1 MGIPNKRTGEGGNMK
16 HGASRILF
24 EYWDEI
30 RAERPAPERGD
41 IQPSAIKS
49 VLGDTFILELAQQN
63 NFRFRLAGT
72 RLCSLF
78 CRELKGRSFLDGWDE
93 KDQQAVTAMLSA
105 ITQDGAAA
113 VISFTGTTEMG
124 QSVDLELLLLP
135 IRVQGEGC
143 TRILG
148 CMAPLKRPFWLGVQA
163 ISKQKVNSLRL
174 IWPDED
180 APLFSDEND
189 CVPHFGTPSHR
200 AVSSMEPRVSR
211 GTNLARSATPKAVE
225 IPNSRQVGHLRVVD
239 GGKI

>member
-1 MGIPNKRTGEGGNMK
+1 MGKPNEQTGESGIMK
-16 HGASRILF
+16 HGVSRILF

-63 NFRFRLAGT
+63 SFRFRLAGT

-93 KDQQAVTAMLSA
+93 KDQQSVAAMLSA

-113 VISFTGTTEMG
+113 VISFTGTTEIG

-148 CMAPLKRPFWLGVQA
+148 CIAPLKRPFWLGVQA
-163 ISKQKVNSLRL
+163 ICWQKIISLRL

-180 APLFSDEND
+180 APLFSKEND
-189 CVPHFGTPSHR
+189 FAPHFCTPTHR
-200 AVSSMEPRVSR
+200 AVSLMEPGVGC
-211 GTNLARSATPKAVE
+211 GTPLGHSAAPGPVA
-225 IPNSRQVGHLRVVD
+225 IPNSRQVRHLRVVD
-239 GGKI
+239 GGKN

>member
-1 MGIPNKRTGEGGNMK
+1 MK

-30 RAERPAPERGD
+30 RAARPAPERGD

-49 VLGDTFILELAQQN
+49 VLGDTFILELTHQST
-63 NFRFRLAGT
+63 FRFRLAGT

-113 VISFTGTTEMG
+113 VISFNGTTELG

-163 ISKQKVNSLRL
+163 ISRQKINSLRL

-180 APLFSDEND
+180 APLFSDD
-189 CVPHFGTPSHR
+189 KDYVPHFGTPTHR
-200 AVSSMEPRVSR
+200 TVGPMEPRVTR
-211 GTNLARSATPKAVE
+211 GTHQTPRATAKTVS
-225 IPNSRQVGHLRVVD
+225 IPNSRQVAHLRVVD

>member
-1 MGIPNKRTGEGGNMK
+1 MK

-49 VLGDTFILELAQQN
+49 VLGDTFILELTKGN
-63 NFRFRLAGT
+63 TYRYRLAGT

-78 CRELKGRSFLDGWDE
+78 CRELKGRNFLDGWQD
-93 KDQQAVTAMLSA
+93 KDRHAVIAMLSA

-113 VISFTGTTEMG
+113 VISFAGKTELG
-124 QSVDLELLLLP
+124 QNVDLELLLLP

-148 CMAPLKRPFWLGVQA
+148 CMAPLKRPFWLGAQP
-163 ISKQKVNSLRL
+163 ITRFSTTSLRL
-174 IWPDED
+174 IWPDEETPFPTD
-180 APLFSDEND
+180 DEH
-189 CVPHFGTPSHR
+189 VIPHFGTPRHR
-200 AVSSMEPRVSR
+200 SVSSMEPRVTKR
-211 GTNLARSATPKAVE
+211 GKAQKPQAPQILT
-225 IPNSRQVGHLRVVD
+225 IPGSRQIGHLRVVD
-239 GGKI
+239 GGKL

>member
-1 MGIPNKRTGEGGNMK
+1 MK

-30 RAERPAPERGD
+30 RAQRPAPERGD

-49 VLGDTFILELAQQN
+49 VLGDTFILELAKQKQ
-63 NFRFRLAGT
+63 FRFRLAGT

-78 CRELKGRSFLDGWDE
+78 CRELKGRNFLVGWDD

-105 ITQDGAAA
+105 ITKDGAAA
-113 VISFTGTTEMG
+113 VISFTGSTDMD
-124 QSVDLELLLLP
+124 QSVDLEVLLLP

-148 CMAPLKRPFWLGVQA
+148 CMAPLKRPFWLGVQPVT
-163 ISKQKVNSLRL
+163 KQKINNLRL
-174 IWPDED
+174 IWPDD
-180 APLFSDEND
+180 DDPIFSDGNE

-200 AVSSMEPRVSR
+200 AVGPMEPRVNR
-211 GTNLARSATPKAVE
+211 TGRLTRPTPPKTVP
-225 IPNSRQVGHLRVVD
+225 IPNSRQVAHLRVVD

>member
-1 MGIPNKRTGEGGNMK
+1 MK

-49 VLGDTFILELAQQN
+49 VLGDTFILEMAKGN
-63 NFRFRLAGT
+63 AFRYRLAGT

-78 CRELKGRSFLDGWDE
+78 CRELKGRNFLDGWQD
-93 KDQQAVTAMLSA
+93 KDRQAVTAMLSA

-113 VISFTGTTEMG
+113 VISFTGTTELG

-148 CMAPLKRPFWLGVQA
+148 CMAPLKRPFWLGAQP
-163 ISKQKVNSLRL
+163 ITRFTITSLRL
-174 IWPDED
+174 IWPDDDSPFFED
-180 APLFSDEND
+180 DSDY
-189 CVPHFGTPSHR
+189 VPHFGTPMHR
-200 AVSSMEPRVSR
+200 PVGAMEPRMTKR
-211 GTNLARSATPKAVE
+211 GKIKTPPAPQFLP
-225 IPNSRQVGHLRVVD
+225 IPGSRQIGHLRVVD
-239 GGKI
+239 GGKL

>member
-1 MGIPNKRTGEGGNMK
+1 MK

-49 VLGDTFILELAQQN
+49 VLGDTFILELSN
-63 NFRFRLAGT
+63 TDTFRFRLAGT

-78 CRELKGRSFLDGWDE
+78 CRELKGRNFLDGWQK
-93 KDQQAVTAMLSA
+93 KDQQAVSAMLSA

-113 VISFTGTTEMG
+113 VISFTGATEMG

-163 ISKQKVNSLRL
+163 INKQSVNSLRL

-180 APLFSDEND
+180 SPLFTDEND
-189 CVPHFGTPSHR
+189 YVPHFGTPAHR
-200 AVSSMEPRVSR
+200 SVGPMEPRTSR
-211 GTNLARSATPKAVE
+211 THQTPANPAPKLMQL
-225 IPNSRQVGHLRVVD
+225 PGSRQVGHLRVVD

>member
-1 MGIPNKRTGEGGNMK
+1 MDWGEKMK

-30 RAERPAPERGD
+30 RAKRPAPERGD

-49 VLGDTFILELAQQN
+49 VLGDTFILELTQKE

-113 VISFTGTTEMG
+113 VISFTGMTQTG
-124 QSVDLELLLLP
+124 QSADLELLLLP

-148 CMAPLKRPFWLGVQA
+148 CMAPLKRPFWIGVQA
-163 ISKQKVNSLRL
+163 ITKQKVNSLRL
-174 IWPDED
+174 IWPDDE
-180 APLFSDEND
+180 APLFGDEHE
-189 CVPHFGTPSHR
+189 CIPHFGTPAHR
-200 AVSSMEPRVSR
+200 TVGPMEPRVNR
-211 GTNLARSATPKAVE
+211 EGRSTRQPFIKSIE
-225 IPNSRQVGHLRVVD
+225 IPHSRHVAHLRVVD

>member
-1 MGIPNKRTGEGGNMK
+1 MK

-30 RAERPAPERGD
+30 RATRPAPERGD

-49 VLGDTFILELAQQN
+49 VLGDTFILELTHQN
-63 NFRFRLAGT
+63 SFRFRLAGT

-113 VISFTGTTEMG
+113 VISFNGTTELG

-163 ISKQKVNSLRL
+163 ISRQKINSLRL

-180 APLFSDEND
+180 APLFSDD
-189 CVPHFGTPSHR
+189 KDYVPHFGTPAHR
-200 AVSSMEPRVSR
+200 TVGPMEPRVSR
-211 GTNLARSATPKAVE
+211 SAHQPPRAPAKTVS